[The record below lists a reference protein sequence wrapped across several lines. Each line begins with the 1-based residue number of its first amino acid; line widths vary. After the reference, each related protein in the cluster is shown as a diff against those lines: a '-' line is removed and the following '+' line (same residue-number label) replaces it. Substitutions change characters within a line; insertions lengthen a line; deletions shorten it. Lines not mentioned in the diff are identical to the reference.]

1 MEERA
6 ATRFKNESVW
16 LHVSLNRR
24 WCNSPVVPTHL
35 PRHKCHWGGKEE
47 RLLWPPASPRNFW
60 FPSGRLSLH
69 MNPASHCGD
78 WGNDGK
84 LIFKGIV
91 WSFLKDFFKRK
102 YKHVDIDVA
111 RILLHFPVA
120 LVHFVQWYGGERLI
134 RAIPKLPW
142 QLAKVSNEC
151 YDLITAADVFGYV
164 AWHEK
169 MMTVTT
175 WIIQS
180 DDLDASTFLFTDSQH
195 PTKQANC
202 LSLDQSCCWRQ
213 MIITTRTPMT
223 TIPSL

>member
-6 ATRFKNESVW
+6 ATRFKNESVATHQQFQPTCQDINATGEAKKKGCYDR
-16 LHVSLNRR
+16 LHHQEISDFLQAGDH
-24 WCNSPVVPTHL
+24 C
-35 PRHKCHWGGKEE
+35 
-47 RLLWPPASPRNFW
+47 LWIQRVI
-60 FPSGRLSLH
+60 
-69 MNPASHCGD
+69 D

-84 LIFKGIV
+84 LIFKDIV
-91 WSFLKDFFKRK
+91 WSFLKDFYKRK

-120 LVHFVQWYGGERLI
+120 FVHFVQWYGGECLI

-151 YDLITAADVFGYV
+151 CDLITAADVFGYV

-180 DDLDASTFLFTDSQH
+180 EECCFDFSFYGFPASNEASQLFVIGSELLETNDHNNKNPNDDH
-195 PTKQANC
+195 P
-202 LSLDQSCCWRQ
+202 LSIDFW
-213 MIITTRTPMT
+213 
-223 TIPSL
+223 TI